1 MTRKLKLP
9 KPKRPSKLRQNFIAG
24 LVVLIPVV
32 ATIWVIKWLFDIID
46 GILAP
51 AFVPIFGYTI
61 TGIGFV
67 AIVILVYLLG
77 LLVTNVLGRKLVQFG
92 QSLVDKVPVVSQ
104 IYNAFRQIMDSLML
118 SQKGAFKEV
127 VLVEFPRAGMR
138 SIAFVTNRTKDS
150 SGQELVAFYIPT
162 APNPTSGFI
171 EIATPDRIIPTSMSV
186 EDAMKIVLSA
196 GMICPPVIDF
206 NISKQ
211 SNTENNDT
219 IEPVPQLD

>member
-1 MTRKLKLP
+1 MENKLKLL
-9 KPKRPSKLRQNFIAG
+9 KPRRPSKLRQNFIAG
-24 LVVLIPVV
+24 LVVLVPIV

-51 AFVPIFGYTI
+51 AFEPIFGRAI
-61 TGIGFV
+61 PGIGFA
-67 AIVILVYLLG
+67 AIVVLIYLAG
-77 LLVTNVLGRKLVQFG
+77 LIVTNVFGRKIIQFS

-127 VLVEFPRAGMR
+127 VLVEFPRPGMR
-138 SIAFVTNRTKDS
+138 SIAFITSRTTDS
-150 SGQELVAFYIPT
+150 SGQELLTFYIPT

-171 EIATPDRIIPTSMSV
+171 EIATPDRVIPTDMSV

-196 GMICPPVIDF
+196 GVVCPPII
-206 NISKQ
+206 NMGEYKQESKSQ
-211 SNTENNDT
+211 EAF
-219 IEPVPQLD
+219 E

>member
-1 MTRKLKLP
+1 MSHKVNLP

-51 AFVPIFGYTI
+51 AFEPIFGRSI
-61 TGIGFV
+61 PGFGFV
-67 AIVILVYLLG
+67 AIVILIYLLG
-77 LLVTNVLGRKLVQFG
+77 LLVTNVLGKRLIQLG
-92 QSLVDKVPVVSQ
+92 QSIVEKVPVVSQ
-104 IYNAFRQIMDSLML
+104 VYNAFRQIMDSLMM

-127 VLVEFPRAGMR
+127 VLVEFPRPGMR
-138 SIAFVTNRTKDS
+138 SVAFITSRTKDS
-150 SGQELVAFYIPT
+150 SGQELLTFYIPT

-171 EIATPDRIIPTSMSV
+171 EIATPDHVIPTNMSV

-196 GMICPPVIDF
+196 GMVCPPVI
-206 NISKQ
+206 NMK
-211 SNTENNDT
+211 
-219 IEPVPQLD
+219 PQEQEGA